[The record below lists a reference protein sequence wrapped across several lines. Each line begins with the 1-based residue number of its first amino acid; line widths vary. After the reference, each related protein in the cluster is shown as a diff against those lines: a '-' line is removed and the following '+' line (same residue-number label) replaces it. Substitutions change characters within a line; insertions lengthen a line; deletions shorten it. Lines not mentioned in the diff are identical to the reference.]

1 MKHLTL
7 KVSRETGMQL
17 FKIRQRIK
25 HGKGK
30 LASKTNSLLYAHY
43 SAIPLVLSNATK
55 VNGKKLGNS
64 QSSTIRTFIDKK
76 AGLCEQYELYQNIR
90 DYKSQ
95 NNIGLQFV
103 DGILMSAP
111 KKRQLQPKMELFGI
125 TTLQFEDINTQS
137 IQKIVK
143 QWLAMHTTLLPK
155 NKVEYRAMVNDK
167 NDIRLKKW
175 REKLNTFDKPKKCFA
190 YKDELIYKGTF
201 RIGITDGIESA
212 KQYKSFDS
220 LKIVGM
226 DKQGNFIVDKHT
238 LNVLTHYLQSNGN
251 VETII

>member
-1 MKHLTL
+1 MKYITL
-7 KVSRETGMQL
+7 KVSRENGMQL

-30 LASKTNSLLYAHY
+30 LTSKTNNLLLAHY
-43 SAIPLVLSNATK
+43 SSVPLVLSNATK
-55 VNGKKLGNS
+55 VNGKKLSNS
-64 QSSTIRTFIDKK
+64 QSSTLRTFIDKK
-76 AGLCEQYELYQNIR
+76 AGLCEQYELYQNMSA
-90 DYKSQ
+90 YKAQ

-103 DGILMSAP
+103 DGILMNAP
-111 KKRQLQPKMELFGI
+111 KKRQLQPKIELFGS
-125 TTLQFEDINTQS
+125 TQLQFEAINTQS

-143 QWLAMHTTLLPK
+143 QLLSMHTTNLPK
-155 NKVEYRAMVNDK
+155 NKVEYRAMVDEK
-167 NDIRLKKW
+167 NKDRLKKW
-175 REKLNTFDKPKKCFA
+175 TEKIVPLNKPKKCFA
-190 YKDELIYKGTF
+190 YKNELIFKGTF
-201 RIGITDGIESA
+201 KVIITDGLNSA

-238 LNVLTHYLQSNGN
+238 LNLLTNYLQSNGN